1 MPSGCGET
9 RVILEIGGAV
19 PRFRDMPTAT
29 ATYDHATAVADI
41 LAGYY
46 RTEMALRRDDT
57 GILERRHLQDGRE
70 LTLGVRASSSTVGM
84 PSTT

>member
-1 MPSGCGET
+1 MP
-9 RVILEIGGAV
+9 
-19 PRFRDMPTAT
+19 PAT

-57 GILERRHLQDGRE
+57 STLELKRLQDGRARE
-70 LTLGVRASSSTVGM
+70 EDRFAKAQASSSAAALSSTV
-84 PSTT
+84 